1 MLRCALKVTHDGTV
15 AVADGWRLVASV
27 EMEKVD
33 NQPRWSTIADVADIE
48 RVLRDLGI
56 APSRIERWIVDGW
69 VTGEPVRVGALA
81 LEVAGYRE
89 SSPHDDLLE
98 PFAGRGLIMDGE
110 TRPFVSYR
118 HVTGHILGAWATSPF
133 ARDGAPAFVLAW
145 DGGLEPRL
153 YRVDPGARAVACL
166 GPLFHLLGHAYA
178 FATRYFGPFRAVW
191 ESGVSE
197 PENVVA
203 GRLMAFVGFGRP
215 RPDLVEELQRLYR
228 QSFGDRVPG
237 DDLELDFR
245 SGSDGSGLSPHAN
258 DLFATL
264 ASGGRCAGVPDADV
278 LLAVHDF
285 LERLLVDRLEARL
298 AKLGVTEPIDLCLSG
313 GCALNI
319 KWNRALRASFRV
331 REVWVPPFPND
342 AGSAIGM
349 LASDLFRS
357 GNGALDW
364 NAYLGPTLG
373 LDQPPESEWRA
384 EDCNLVQLAE
394 VLDVSGEPIV
404 FLQDRAELGPRALG
418 HRSILADA
426 RDASMRDWLN
436 QIKDRDPYRPVAP
449 ICLEHRAAEIFDPGR
464 RDPFMLFEHHVRDPW
479 RVRIPA
485 VLHVDGTARL
495 QTVAAA
501 DEPAVFELL
510 TAFDARTG
518 VPVLCNTSANFS
530 GRGFFPDAASAARWG
545 RCRYVWMEGKLYTRR

>member
-1 MLRCALKVTHDGTV
+1 MLRCALKFTHDGTV

-33 NQPRWSTIADVADIE
+33 NQQRWSTIADVADIE
-48 RVLRDLGI
+48 RVLRAVGI

-69 VTGEPVRVGALA
+69 VTGEPLRIGALA

-153 YRVDPGARAVACL
+153 YRVDPAARAVACL

-258 DLFATL
+258 DLFAAL

-373 LDQPPESEWRA
+373 PDQPSESEWRA
-384 EDCNLVQLAE
+384 EDCDLVRLAE

-436 QIKDRDPYRPVAP
+436 QIKDRDAYRPVAP
-449 ICLEHRAAEIFDPGR
+449 ICLEHRAAEIFEPGR
-464 RDPFMLFEHHVRDPW
+464 RDPFMLFQHPVRDPW

-485 VLHVDGTARL
+485 LLHVDGTARL

-530 GRGFFPDAASAARWG
+530 GRGVFPDAAAAARWG
-545 RCRYVWMEGKLYTRR
+545 RCKH

>member
-1 MLRCALKVTHDGTV
+1 MLRCALKLTHDGTV
-15 AVADGWRLVASV
+15 AVADDSELLASV

-33 NQPRWSTIADVADIE
+33 NRPRWSTIADLAEVE

-56 APSRIERWIVDGW
+56 APPRIERWIVDGW
-69 VTGEPVRVGALA
+69 ATGEPVRVGALA

-98 PFAGRGLIMDGE
+98 PFAGRGLVMEGE

-118 HVTGHILGAWATSPF
+118 HVTGHILSAWATSPF
-133 ARDGAPAFVLAW
+133 AHDDAPAFVLAW

-178 FATRYFGPFRAVW
+178 FATRYFGPFRALW

-203 GRLMAFVGFGRP
+203 GRLMAFVGLGRP

-258 DLFATL
+258 DLFAAL

-319 KWNRALRASFRV
+319 KWNRALRASGRV

-373 LDQPPESEWRA
+373 PDQPPESEWRA
-384 EDCNLVQLAE
+384 EGCDLVQLAE

-436 QIKDRDPYRPVAP
+436 QIKDRDAYRPVAP
-449 ICLEHRAAEIFDPGR
+449 ICLEHRAAEIFEPGQ
-464 RDPFMLFEHHVRDPW
+464 RDPFMLFEHNVRDPW

-485 VLHVDGTARL
+485 VLHVDGTARI

-530 GRGFFPDAASAARWG
+530 GCGFFPDAASAARWG
-545 RCRYVWMEGKLYTRR
+545 RCKHIWMESKLFTRR

>member
-15 AVADGWRLVASV
+15 AVADGPRLVASV

-33 NQPRWSTIADVADIE
+33 NQPRWSTIADLADVE
-48 RVLRDLGI
+48 RVLRDLGL

-69 VTGEPVRVGALA
+69 VTGEPVRVGTLA

-89 SSPHDDLLE
+89 SSPHDDVLE
-98 PFAGRGLIMDGE
+98 PFLGRGLIMDGE

-118 HVTGHILGAWATSPF
+118 HVTGHIMGAWATSPF

-178 FATRYFGPFRAVW
+178 FATRYFGPFRGVW
-191 ESGVSE
+191 ESGAPE

-203 GRLMAFVGFGRP
+203 GRLMAFVGLGRP

-228 QSFGDRVPG
+228 ESFGDRVPG

-258 DLFATL
+258 DLFAAL

-319 KWNRALRASFRV
+319 KWNRALRASGRV
-331 REVWVPPFPND
+331 REIWVPPFPND

-364 NAYLGPTLG
+364 NAYLGPPLG
-373 LDQPPESEWRA
+373 PDRPPESEWRA
-384 EDCNLVQLAE
+384 EDCDLVQLAE

-436 QIKDRDPYRPVAP
+436 EIKDRDAYRPVAP
-449 ICLEHRAAEIFDPGR
+449 ICLEHRAAEIFEPGR

-479 RVRIPA
+479 RVQIPA
-485 VLHVDGTARL
+485 VLHVDGTARI

-545 RCRYVWMEGKLYTRR
+545 RCKHVWVEGKLYTRR

>member
-1 MLRCALKVTHDGTV
+1 
-15 AVADGWRLVASV
+15 
-27 EMEKVD
+27 
-33 NQPRWSTIADVADIE
+33 
-48 RVLRDLGI
+48 
-56 APSRIERWIVDGW
+56 
-69 VTGEPVRVGALA
+69 
-81 LEVAGYRE
+81 
-89 SSPHDDLLE
+89 
-98 PFAGRGLIMDGE
+98 
-110 TRPFVSYR
+110 
-118 HVTGHILGAWATSPF
+118 VTGHILSAWATSPF

-145 DGGLEPRL
+145 DGGFEPRL

-178 FATRYFGPFRAVW
+178 FATRYFGPFRALW

-203 GRLMAFVGFGRP
+203 GRLMAFVGLGRP

-245 SGSDGSGLSPHAN
+245 SGSDGSGLSPHAD
-258 DLFATL
+258 DLFAEL

-278 LLAVHDF
+278 LLAIHDF

-319 KWNRALRASFRV
+319 KWNRALRASGRV
-331 REVWVPPFPND
+331 RELWVPPFPND

-373 LDQPPESEWRA
+373 PDRPPEPEWRA
-384 EDCNLVQLAE
+384 EDCDLVQLAE

-426 RDASMRDWLN
+426 RDASMRDRLN

-449 ICLEHRAAEIFDPGR
+449 ICLEHRAAELFEPGR

-545 RCRYVWMEGKLYTRR
+545 RCKHVWAEGKLYTRR

>member
-1 MLRCALKVTHDGTV
+1 MLRCALKITHDGTV
-15 AVADGWRLVASV
+15 AVADDSKLLASV

-33 NQPRWSTIADVADIE
+33 NRPRWSTIADLADVE

-69 VTGEPVRVGALA
+69 ATGEPVRVGPLA

-89 SSPHDDLLE
+89 SSPDDDLLE

-110 TRPFVSYR
+110 RRPFVSYR

-178 FATRYFGPFRAVW
+178 FATRYFGPFRGVW
-191 ESGVSE
+191 ESGVPE

-203 GRLMAFVGFGRP
+203 GRLMAFVGLGRP

-228 QSFGDRVPG
+228 ESFGDRVPG

-258 DLFATL
+258 DLFAAL

-298 AKLGVTEPIDLCLSG
+298 AKLGVTEPINLCLSG

-319 KWNRALRASFRV
+319 KWNRALRASGRV

-373 LDQPPESEWRA
+373 PERPPESEWRA
-384 EDCNLVQLAE
+384 EDCDLVQLAE

-436 QIKDRDPYRPVAP
+436 QIKDRDAYRPVAP
-449 ICLEHRAAEIFDPGR
+449 ICLEHRAAEIFEPGR

-479 RVRIPA
+479 RMRIPA
-485 VLHVDGTARL
+485 VLHVDGTARI
-495 QTVAAA
+495 QTIAAA

-545 RCRYVWMEGKLYTRR
+545 KCKHVWMEGKLYTRR

>member
-1 MLRCALKVTHDGTV
+1 MLRCALKFTHDGTV

-33 NQPRWSTIADVADIE
+33 NQQRWSTIADVADIE

-69 VTGEPVRVGALA
+69 VTGEPLRIGALA

-118 HVTGHILGAWATSPF
+118 HVTGHILSAWATSPF

-258 DLFATL
+258 DLFAAL

-319 KWNRALRASFRV
+319 KWNRALRASGRV

-373 LDQPPESEWRA
+373 PDQPPESEWRA
-384 EDCNLVQLAE
+384 EDCDLVRLAE
-394 VLDVSGEPIV
+394 VLEVSGEPIV

-436 QIKDRDPYRPVAP
+436 QIKDRDAYRPVAP
-449 ICLEHRAAEIFDPGR
+449 ICLEHRAAEIFEPGR

-545 RCRYVWMEGKLYTRR
+545 RCKHVWTEGKLYTRR

>member
-1 MLRCALKVTHDGTV
+1 MLRCGLKLTHDGTV
-15 AVADGWRLVASV
+15 AAADGSRLVASV

-33 NQPRWSTIADVADIE
+33 NRPRWSTIADLADVE

-56 APSRIERWIVDGW
+56 APSSIERWIVDGW

-118 HVTGHILGAWATSPF
+118 HVTGHILSAWATSPF

-178 FATRYFGPFRAVW
+178 FATRYFGPFRALW

-203 GRLMAFVGFGRP
+203 GRLMAFVGLGRP

-258 DLFATL
+258 DLFAAL

-278 LLAVHDF
+278 LLAIHDF

-319 KWNRALRASFRV
+319 KWNRALRASGRV
-331 REVWVPPFPND
+331 REVWVPPFPSD

-357 GNGALDW
+357 GDGALDW

-373 LDQPPESEWRA
+373 PDRPPESEWRA
-384 EDCNLVQLAE
+384 QDCDLVQLAE

-426 RDASMRDWLN
+426 RDASMRDRLN
-436 QIKDRDPYRPVAP
+436 QIKNRDPYRPVAP
-449 ICLEHRAAEIFDPGR
+449 ICLEHRAAELFEPGR

-545 RCRYVWMEGKLYTRR
+545 RCKHVWAEGKLYTRR